1 MSTTPTAGEGAAS
14 SGARA
19 QSTPLTVVLASQA
32 EMPGA
37 LLSVAGLSVFE
48 RLLKQELR
56 SGHQVVV
63 LTDGAFPVPWALA
76 SQVATVPLA
85 GIDPAEEAQRRGAPA
100 LLHANVVRPGG
111 DRPPLV
117 VTDERTR
124 REAEA
129 AVFRALLRPDLG
141 WVARHLNKPVSFWVT
156 RRLLCR
162 SPLRP
167 NHVTLLAGLLGLLG
181 CWILSHGGR
190 IGVAFGL
197 LLVHG
202 QSVLDGCDGEL
213 ARVRFQQS
221 AVGEWLDTI
230 VDEVLNFSILVS
242 VGAALRGAG
251 HPVAAALAWVGA
263 AMLVFYDAVAYRELW
278 RQGEGGE
285 ILKVRWWFAGGRSI
299 KEQVGHVEG
308 GKLKRIVLVLG
319 RRDFFVFAWF
329 VLGLLGLLP
338 VVALWGFLLAVCYFI
353 AAVGQLVRRPSASV

>member
-1 MSTTPTAGEGAAS
+1 MSTTPTAESDAS
-14 SGARA
+14 SGSDA

-37 LLSVAGLSVFE
+37 LLKVAGLSVFE

-56 SGHQVVV
+56 AGHQVVV

-85 GIDPAEEAQRRGAPA
+85 GIDPAEEAQRRSARE

-111 DRPPLV
+111 ESPALS
-117 VTDERTR
+117 VTDEGTR
-124 REAEA
+124 RAAEA

-141 WVARHLNKPVSFWVT
+141 WVARHLNKPLSFWVT
-156 RRLLCR
+156 RRILCP

-167 NHVTLLAGLLGLLG
+167 NHVTLLAGLIGLLG
-181 CWILSHGGR
+181 CWCLSQAGR

-197 LLVHG
+197 FLVHV

-213 ARVRFQQS
+213 ARVRFEQS
-221 AVGEWLDTI
+221 AIGEWLDTV
-230 VDEVLNFSILVS
+230 VDEFLNFSILVS
-242 VGAALRGAG
+242 VGAALHRQG
-251 HPVAAALAWVGA
+251 HEALAALAWVGA
-263 AMLVFYDAVAYRELW
+263 AMLAFYDAVAYRELL

-285 ILKVRWWFAGGRSI
+285 ILKIRWWFAGGRSI
-299 KEQVGHVEG
+299 KEQTSRPAG
-308 GKLKRIVLVLG
+308 GPVKRLVLVLA
-319 RRDFFVFAWF
+319 RRDFFVLAWF

-338 VVALWGFLLAVCYFI
+338 VVALWGSFLAICYFV
-353 AAVGQLVRRPSASV
+353 AATGQLIAKRPSASP